1 MVQLNEAWKVAKASG
16 DEDYTKF
23 KAKWFQDEK
32 RRKAQEAQA
41 QAEAEAQEAL
51 RLRRHR
57 CFGVRTVVTSKPHQ
71 TRFVH
76 ARRVP
81 PYF

>member
-1 MVQLNEAWKVAKASG
+1 MQMNEAWEVAKASG

-41 QAEAEAQEAL
+41 QAEAPPQTSLFWGPHGGHIKTTSNAL
-51 RLRRHR
+51 RA
-57 CFGVRTVVTSKPHQ
+57 CA
-71 TRFVH
+71 
-76 ARRVP
+76 ARAALLLM
-81 PYF
+81 